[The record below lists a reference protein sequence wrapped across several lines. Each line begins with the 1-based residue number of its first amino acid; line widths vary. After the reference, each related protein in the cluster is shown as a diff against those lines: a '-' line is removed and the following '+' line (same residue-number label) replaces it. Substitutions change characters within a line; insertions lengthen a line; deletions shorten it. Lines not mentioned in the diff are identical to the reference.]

1 MESLDSIVD
10 STPAWTRPEKTRVN
24 PLRAVPWLGGVAVI
38 GLSLVTGM
46 LLAAEGSTAMV
57 VTIPQPVVV
66 AAASS
71 PVNVTVAAPVPPPI
85 ALAPTPMR
93 MAVPMLAA
101 ECFGRSDADGESPA
115 CSWDNGFPAISNDG
129 KQVAE
134 LVIDGPM
141 GPTDVS
147 VVFHDVATNQ
157 PTRTITIS
165 KEGELDDEKPQ
176 DPTFRAKVIQRTAT
190 AQRVLE
196 AGKFRAMHSL
206 GTHKVTDLV
215 GDPSLAPEV
224 TGAAR
229 EIHSEWSGVTMRLVD
244 PSAHTELFRHTFS
257 ASAPTR
263 SKPDE
268 ECGGW
273 SLVTITGWWD
283 PQSRVVVGQLL
294 HHHGGCMCGETTVTQ
309 AFSF

>member
-1 MESLDSIVD
+1 MD
-10 STPAWTRPEKTRVN
+10 STPLLTRPQDVYSRRRVASIAFGAIA
-24 PLRAVPWLGGVAVI
+24 L
-38 GLSLVTGM
+38 GLSFTTGM
-46 LLAAEGSTAMV
+46 LLADEAVAPMT

-66 AAASS
+66 STPASV
-71 PVNVTVAAPVPPPI
+71 PAPAPVTAPSSDAPPPT
-85 ALAPTPMR
+85 TPMR